1 MVANEPI
8 VDIRNIADVGPM
20 KRSVALSLAFV
31 GAALPGTVSA
41 QLTGEK
47 NISGCILVGRA
58 GAQVNAEGRLT
69 LRHMSGPPN
78 FESIRG
84 GDEDRLTLIL
94 VLPVA
99 VCINDGGDFA
109 KPKLKFATVH
119 VFTLDPAIDKKL
131 RRLVGRRVR
140 VSGDGNAQN
149 NGLQYAPL
157 VLEAKSVTASK

>member
-1 MVANEPI
+1 MDV
-8 VDIRNIADVGPM
+8 RNIADVGSM
-20 KRSVALSLAFV
+20 KRSVALLLSFV
-31 GAALPGTVSA
+31 RAVLPSTVSV

-47 NISGCILVGRA
+47 NIIGCILIGRA
-58 GAQVNAEGRLT
+58 GAQVTAEGRLT
-69 LRHMSGPPN
+69 LRHMPGPPN

-84 GDEDRLTLIL
+84 GDQDRLTLIL

-109 KPKLKFATVH
+109 KPKRKLATVH
-119 VFTLDPAIDKKL
+119 VFTLDPAIEQKL

-157 VLEAKSVTASK
+157 ILEAKSVTASK